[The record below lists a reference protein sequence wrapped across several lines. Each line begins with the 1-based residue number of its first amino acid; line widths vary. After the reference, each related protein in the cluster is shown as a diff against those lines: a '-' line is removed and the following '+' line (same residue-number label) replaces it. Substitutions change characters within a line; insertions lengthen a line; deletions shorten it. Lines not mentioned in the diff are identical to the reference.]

1 MSSFRG
7 DLGGLTAEE
16 MEQFLAGNPVAR
28 LATLKPDGSPYVMP
42 VWYQWDGEAL
52 YFVGRQRALWCQYIK
67 ADGRVERGHR
77 RPPQRPRRGRPGDGD
92 PQGLHGRA
100 SPPSRRSPTSGA
112 AGCRSPSRCRTG
124 TSVPNGPDLPG
135 LNSPAAALA
144 GEDGRPPSIKT
155 WKGVGWARRY
165 WVRGQRGP
173 KSYEEAHSH
182 LRLQNLGTTAWY
194 LRTQNQPEIR

>member
-52 YFVGRQRALWCQYIK
+52 YFVGRQRALWCEYIK
-67 ADGRVERGHR
+67 ADGRVSVVIDAPHSDPDEAGQAMEI
-77 RPPQRPRRGRPGDGD
+77 PKVYMEGVATIEEEPNIGGRWVQVAEQMSYRYLG
-92 PQGLHGRA
+92 
-100 SPPSRRSPTSGA
+100 
-112 AGCRSPSRCRTG
+112 
-124 TSVPNGPDLPG
+124 PNGPTYLVSTLQQPRW
-135 LNSPAAALA
+135 LVKMVPTKV
-144 GEDGRPPSIKT
+144 KT

-165 WVRGQRGP
+165 WVTDSGGP
-173 KSYEEAHSH
+173 SYEEAHA
-182 LRLQNLGTTAWY
+182 T
-194 LRTQNQPEIR
+194 